1 MAKNTGEGRR
11 AGAVK
16 GRSQAYNPKT
26 EKWVQFDENHKIM
39 TSTDNPRKGVK
50 GKGKK

>member
-16 GRSQAYNPKT
+16 GRSQACNSKT
-26 EKWVQFDENHKIM
+26 DKWVQFDENHKIM
-39 TSTDNPRKGVK
+39 TSTNNARKGVI